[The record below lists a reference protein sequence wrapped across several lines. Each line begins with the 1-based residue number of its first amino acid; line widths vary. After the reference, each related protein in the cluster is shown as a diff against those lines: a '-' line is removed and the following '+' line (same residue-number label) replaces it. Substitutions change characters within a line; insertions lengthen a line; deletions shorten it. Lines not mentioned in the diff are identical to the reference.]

1 MDVPFRPFNQRVT
14 RVQMQPQSFA
24 EVPMLKY
31 LFVASSLSLFVS
43 SVAMAQH
50 GGTQQER
57 RACGGNVHRYCRPM
71 LDQGDFAVLTALV
84 NRHLARKAEH
94 DNPPTG
100 QFLDVD
106 NVRLHTWNAAPAEP
120 LAFCTATAA

>member
-1 MDVPFRPFNQRVT
+1 MDVPFRPSKPGRNERADAA
-14 RVQMQPQSFA
+14 QSFA

-31 LFVASSLSLFVS
+31 LFVASCLSLFVS

-71 LDQGDFAVLTALV
+71 LDQGDFAVLACL
-84 NRHLARKAEH
+84 
-94 DNPPTG
+94 
-100 QFLDVD
+100 Q
-106 NVRLHTWNAAPAEP
+106 
-120 LAFCTATAA
+120 

>member
-1 MDVPFRPFNQRVT
+1 ML
-14 RVQMQPQSFA
+14 A

-31 LFVASSLSLFVS
+31 LFVASCLSLFVS

-71 LDQGDFAVLTALV
+71 LDQGDFAVLACLQQHRDKPNASCKKVLT
-84 NRHLARKAEH
+84 NH
-94 DNPPTG
+94 G
-100 QFLDVD
+100 Q
-106 NVRLHTWNAAPAEP
+106 
-120 LAFCTATAA
+120 